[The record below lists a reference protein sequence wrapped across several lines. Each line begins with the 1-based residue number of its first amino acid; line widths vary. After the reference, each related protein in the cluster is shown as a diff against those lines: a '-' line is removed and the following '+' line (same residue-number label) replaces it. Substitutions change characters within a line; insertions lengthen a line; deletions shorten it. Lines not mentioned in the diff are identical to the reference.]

1 MKSNDAWRK
10 AASEVTRIHNQR
22 NPHQPMALSGDEL
35 AKVIRSAATGA
46 LDLLQQSLKP
56 NFCELSPPPV
66 LHALRCVV
74 LCVWH

>member
-1 MKSNDAWRK
+1 MQDGDAASTSGQEDGEVKSNDAWRK

-56 NFCELSPPPV
+56 NFCES
-66 LHALRCVV
+66 
-74 LCVWH
+74 